1 MASVSRTLRLA
12 APLDEV
18 WAAIGGFQ
26 QLADWH
32 PAVATCTKEMRD
44 GKECRVLGLEG
55 GGEIVEQ
62 LTDLE
67 GGSYSYTILSGPLP
81 VENYMAILSVGQ
93 TAEDTL
99 VNWSASFSG
108 TSDDAGDVIAGIFE
122 AGFGALEKRF
132 GKPV

>member
-1 MASVSRTLRLA
+1 MPSVSRTQRLS
-12 APLDEV
+12 APLSEV

-26 QLADWH
+26 SLADWH

-62 LTDLE
+62 LTGQE
-67 GGSYSYTILSGPLP
+67 GGSYSYTILEGPLP
-81 VENYMAILSVGQ
+81 VRNYSAILSVGE

-99 VNWSASFSG
+99 VNWSSSFKG
-108 TSDDAGDVIAGIFE
+108 TSDDAEDVIAGIYE
-122 AGFGALEKRF
+122 AGFDALVKRF
-132 GKPV
+132 GAAG